1 MNRKYTYFWIYL
13 FSYQNSLSSVRM
25 ELLSI
30 AFSVTLTT
38 LFNILILEDICGKNS
53 KFPLSHF
60 SSAKSLSFDEKLQVC
75 LTFSTIIF
83 ISAQFKIWIQSNFFS
98 FQLKFVSFWRI
109 LRAPFLTSKFSH
121 TFDTACFR
129 KGLH

>member
-60 SSAKSLSFDEKLQVC
+60 SSAKSLSSDETLQVC
-75 LTFSTIIF
+75 LTFSTIICMC
-83 ISAQFKIWIQSNFFS
+83 AQFKIWIQSNLLLPVEVCF
-98 FQLKFVSFWRI
+98 I
-109 LRAPFLTSKFSH
+109 LRAPFLTSKFSP

-129 KGLH
+129 KGLHEVDK